1 MVKRWLRRAVRRC
14 GIDLPFDA
22 LVCPEDVKT
31 ICVEPGVGAT
41 VTVRRTLVF
50 LEVPEVG
57 DLVDAIP
64 ETGIDAEAA
73 PYESLDA
80 WEVSRRRRGRSM
92 LVRWRPRQAIVPY
105 NLYSHEYMWRPPGS
119 YGQPAQYTEVQCEM
133 RTGVLALEMFTPGT
147 FEMAVVFR
155 RPRWRRLAS
164 ERSVIKY
171 ALRALEAE
179 GERPAITEYGKH
191 LTWKVVGP
199 KVGDRYIC
207 VVFHAHGVAQWKHR
221 LETTSIVGRLRQLV
235 RPLIP
240 A

>member
-14 GIDLPFDA
+14 GIDLPFEA

-50 LEVPEVG
+50 LEVPEPG

-64 ETGIDAEAA
+64 ETGAEPEAA
-73 PYESLDA
+73 SYDSPDA
-80 WEVSRRRRGRSM
+80 WEVTRRRRGRRM
-92 LVRWRPRQAIVPY
+92 LVSWRPRNAIVPY
-105 NLYSHEYMWRPPGS
+105 ALYSHEYAWRPPGS

-133 RTGVLALEMFTPGT
+133 KTGLLALEMFTPAM

-171 ALRALEAE
+171 ALRALDAE
-179 GERPAITEYGKH
+179 GERPTISEYGKR

-207 VVFHAHGVAQWKHR
+207 VVFHAHGVAQWQR
-221 LETTSIVGRLRQLV
+221 LLETTSILGRLRQLAK
-235 RPLIP
+235 PLIP